1 MKMLFFEEDFKNYV
15 FAFTNALKELD
26 SLFLEQ
32 LNVITNI
39 STKVVWNKNQYI
51 LLKMLNLLVSL
62 VITVLCKLI

>member
-1 MKMLFFEEDFKNYV
+1 MDKMLVNFGVKYHFEPHLKINIMKMLFLKKISKIV

-39 STKVVWNKNQYI
+39 STKVV
-51 LLKMLNLLVSL
+51 
-62 VITVLCKLI
+62 

>member
-39 STKVVWNKNQYI
+39 STKVV
-51 LLKMLNLLVSL
+51 
-62 VITVLCKLI
+62 

>member
-1 MKMLFFEEDFKNYV
+1 MLVNFGVKYHFEPHLKINIMKMLFFEEDFKHYV

-39 STKVVWNKNQYI
+39 STKVV
-51 LLKMLNLLVSL
+51 
-62 VITVLCKLI
+62 